1 MFTQSDIYR
10 IYRAILIYS
19 YRIYIITQRTMKK
32 NNIHQGPHKFQHL
45 AKQAGTPMEAILKA
59 LTRSDTGFPIR
70 TNATL
75 ILAFSY
81 SPNSNLTS
89 RNSNRGISTFAK

>member
-1 MFTQSDIYR
+1 
-10 IYRAILIYS
+10 
-19 YRIYIITQRTMKK
+19 MKK
-32 NNIHQGPHKFQHL
+32 NNIHQAPHKFQHL
-45 AKQAGTPMEAILKA
+45 TKQAGTPMEAILKA

>member
-19 YRIYIITQRTMKK
+19 YRIYIITQHTMKK

-45 AKQAGTPMEAILKA
+45 VTNMTDAMEAIFE
-59 LTRSDTGFPIR
+59 TY
-70 TNATL
+70 L
-75 ILAFSY
+75 I
-81 SPNSNLTS
+81 NLHKIIMTY
-89 RNSNRGISTFAK
+89 K